1 MSHHQDLSAADLQ
14 RVMTVYRR
22 LLAEHRD
29 HLNALN
35 VYPVPDADTGTNLCS
50 TLDGV
55 VDAIEGHPA
64 GHEMAEITRRIQR
77 GALLGARGCS
87 GVITS
92 QLIGALVGSFDD
104 VEEVDGPRLASGLK
118 AATDAAYEAVLR
130 PVEGTILTVIRE
142 ATEAAAEVAEEEPS
156 LVKVLEAARFAA
168 GEALE
173 ATPDLLPVLKAAGVV
188 DAGGSGLVLLFDAFL
203 HVADQRPLPEAP
215 APVALATE
223 STIPSG
229 MPRYEVVARLAA
241 SAEMID
247 EFLAVWKKLGD
258 ESTVVVEGEDEW
270 VCHVHTDH
278 LEAALEA
285 ARAAGEVRDVRVT
298 DLVGQIVQLRTVRT
312 DEVAV
317 VAVTVG
323 HGLQERFLEMG
334 ASGVV
339 AGGVAKNPSTAELLQ
354 AVESTG
360 AETVIILPNDEK
372 VLPATEQV
380 AQLTARDVMVVPTLS
395 VPAGIAAMR
404 RFDPSASDGGAA
416 EMAAAAE
423 RVAAGQVTRAVR
435 DADSPV
441 GRIEAG
447 RWMTM
452 RVDGKV
458 GTAGSL
464 NEAVLSLLEG
474 LAGDSIPIRIEIVTG
489 EGAEAGATAAVRRH
503 VAERWPAADVVF
515 TEGGQPHFPYVIG
528 VESTPGPDDR

>member
-1 MSHHQDLSAADLQ
+1 MS
-14 RVMTVYRR
+14 VYRR

-64 GHEMAEITRRIQR
+64 DHEMAEITRRIQR

-92 QLIGALVGSFDD
+92 QLIGALVGSFGDM
-104 VEEVDGPRLASGLK
+104 EEVDGPRLASGLK
-118 AATDAAYEAVLR
+118 AATDAAYGAVLR
-130 PVEGTILTVIRE
+130 PVEGTILTIIRE
-142 ATEAAAEVAEEEPS
+142 ATEAAARVAEEDLSP
-156 LVKVLEAARFAA
+156 VRALEAARAAA

-173 ATPDLLPVLKAAGVV
+173 NTPDLLPPLKAAGVV

-203 HVADQRPLPEAP
+203 HVLDDRPLPEAP
-215 APVALATE
+215 APVT
-223 STIPSG
+223 STAAAVMPTG

-241 SAEMID
+241 SDEVID
-247 EFLAVWKKLGD
+247 DFLAVWQRLGD
-258 ESTVVVEGEDEW
+258 ESTVVVGGEGEW
-270 VCHVHTDH
+270 LCHLHTDH

-285 ARAAGEVRDVRVT
+285 VRAAGEVRDVRVT
-298 DLVGQIVQLRTVRT
+298 DLVEQITQLRTERAG
-312 DEVAV
+312 EVAV
-317 VAVTVG
+317 VVVTVG

-339 AGGVAKNPSTAELLQ
+339 AGGAAKNPSTAELLQ

-360 AETVIILPNDEK
+360 APTVIILPNDEK
-372 VLPATEQV
+372 VLPAAEQV
-380 AQLTARDVMVVPTLS
+380 AELTTRNVVVLPTLS

-404 RFDPSASDGGAA
+404 RFDPARADGGAT
-416 EMAAAAE
+416 EMMSAA
-423 RVAAGQVTRAVR
+423 RNVAAGQVTRAVR

-441 GRIEAG
+441 GRIAAG
-447 RWMTM
+447 TWMTM
-452 RVDGKV
+452 RTDGEV

-464 NEAVLSLLEG
+464 NEAVLLLLEELSDG
-474 LAGDSIPIRIEIVTG
+474 SDPTRIEFIIG
-489 EGAEAGATAAVRRH
+489 EGAEAEVTADARRH
-503 VAERWPAADVVF
+503 VVERWPEADLIL
-515 TEGGQPHFPYVIG
+515 TEGGQPHFPYLIG
-528 VESTPGPDDR
+528 VEWTPAPDSR